1 MTENNQKYCKIE
13 TQGFQ
18 DLCRRLGELE
28 RENERLTNRNRFLER
43 CVKGLKLNNAA
54 ITLERNELCD
64 KLHEIQQLSMFEFGN
79 RYCSNESL
87 EEDGKAFAR
96 ALLGGK

>member
-43 CVKGLKLNNAA
+43 CVKGLKLNNQV
-54 ITLERNELCD
+54 ITKERNELCD
-64 KLHEIQQLSMFEFGN
+64 KLHEIQQLSMFEFSN
-79 RYCSNESL
+79 RYCTNEQQ
-87 EEDGKAFAR
+87 EADGRAFAK
-96 ALLGGK
+96 ALPGGK